1 MTQIVAALAALAL
14 AGFGV
19 AKGTWAVGGSDSSCY
34 ALMAE
39 AFAHGRWQPTSPL
52 ATAAPWPGAART
64 LAPGGFIPSPVRAD
78 AASPICAPGVAVLMA
93 PVVAMAGRDAI
104 FVVSPIAGALL
115 AWCAFLLAR
124 RLAGG
129 IAGATAAVLVA
140 ASPIV
145 LFQVVQPMNDIVTA
159 ALWMAALAVVCRG
172 GCRGGSF
179 LSADLSAIAGAK
191 VEARGAT
198 AEDPPAVSRHAL
210 TAGAL
215 TGLAILV
222 RPNLA
227 PVAAVVL
234 ITAVILERGPK
245 KRTLGLFAAGSIPAI
260 ALLLVLNQML
270 YGAPFGSGYGSA
282 SALFSVSFVKTNI
295 TQLLTRIYETQTPFP
310 LLALL
315 APLVFVARAK
325 LIAWS
330 LLAVAAAVIAM
341 YLFYRPYPEWWYLRF
356 ELLAVV
362 LLLVVASAVAVNLA
376 QRANMGGVVPLLAVV
391 LAILAMRV
399 AGDRRVFTLQQL
411 EGRYRETATLVHDRL
426 PENAVLITVWQS
438 GGVRFHAGREAVLWD
453 SLDPAWLDRAVAWL
467 TDQGRVPYLLLERAE
482 ERDFR
487 DRFRGASVLGA
498 LDWPPRFD
506 MARQARIYDPAD
518 RARYLRGESYA
529 TENVR
534 PK

>member
-1 MTQIVAALAALAL
+1 MTRLRPGYGGQGLVAAIVAIIAALGL
-14 AGFGV
+14 AGFGI

-34 ALMAE
+34 ALMAD
-39 AFAHGRWQPTSPL
+39 AFAHARWQPTSPL
-52 ATAAPWPGAART
+52 AIQAPWPDAARS

-78 AASPICAPGVAVLMA
+78 AASPICAPGLSVLMA
-93 PVVAMAGRDAI
+93 PLVAIAGPDAI
-104 FVVSPIAGALL
+104 FVLSPIAGALL
-115 AWCAFLLAR
+115 VWCAFLLAR

-129 IAGATAAVLVA
+129 LAGATAAVLVA

-145 LFQVVQPMNDIVTA
+145 LFQVVQPMNDVVTA
-159 ALWMAALAVVCRG
+159 ALWLAALAVA
-172 GCRGGSF
+172 CRGGSF
-179 LSADLSAIAGAK
+179 LSAALLAGI
-191 VEARGAT
+191 
-198 AEDPPAVSRHAL
+198 
-210 TAGAL
+210 L

-227 PVAAVVL
+227 PVAIVVL
-234 ITAVILERGPK
+234 IT
-245 KRTLGLFAAGSIPAI
+245 GLALAREPRKQEASLVWRQPLRWGCLFMAGSVPAI
-260 ALLLVLNQML
+260 ALLLVLNQIL

-282 SALFSVSFVKTNI
+282 SALFSAGFFSTNV

-315 APLVFVARAK
+315 APLVFAERARA
-325 LIAWS
+325 IAWS
-330 LLAVAAAVIAM
+330 LLAAAAAVIAC

-356 ELLAVV
+356 ELPAVV

-376 QRANMGGVVPLLAVV
+376 QRANMTGVIPLLAVV
-391 LAILAMRV
+391 LAILSTRV
-399 AGDRRVFTLQQL
+399 AGGRQVFKLQQL
-411 EGRYRETATLVHDRL
+411 EGRYRDTASLVHDRL

-453 SLDPAWLDRAVAWL
+453 SLDPAWIDRAVAWL
-467 TDQGRVPYLLLERAE
+467 TAQGRTPYILLERPE
-482 ERDFR
+482 ERQFR
-487 DRFRGASVLGA
+487 ERFRGASELGG

-506 MARQARIYDPAD
+506 LARQARIYDPAD

-529 TENVR
+529 TENIR